1 MVIVMIKGIPAS
13 NGIGIGSAL
22 VYQEEDKSK
31 EYTGKKIGE
40 TQLENEMTRF
50 AEAVQIAGK
59 KLEEAK
65 VKASK
70 IFEEKDLQLF
80 EAYIKVLGDP
90 ILNDMVR
97 TNIQKRYLCAEA
109 SVLEAVDKIKAMF
122 LTIDNDYMKQRAEDV
137 ENVGSYIL
145 DALLGRERIDLSQL
159 EADTILIARDL
170 TPADTVALD
179 KARIKGFAIAKGGE
193 TSHTAIVARMLEI
206 PAVVG
211 CGENILK
218 ISSGETVILDCTEG
232 TVISNPGSEQL
243 RFYMQ
248 KQQKHLA
255 VQEEIGQL
263 KEKPAVTID
272 GIRVELFGN
281 IGKPEEALSVVEKG
295 GQGIGLFRTEFL
307 YMDRNQLPSEEEQF
321 QAYKKAAEIMGGM
334 PCIIRT
340 LDIGGDKQIKGLELP
355 AEENPFLGYRAIRIC
370 LKEVEVFKTQL
381 KAILRASKYGTLKI
395 MFPMISGIEELRAAK
410 KILDEVKNSLDE
422 KGIPYDRNIQVGIMI
437 EIPSAAMT
445 ADILAKEADFFSIGT
460 NDLCQYSLAVDRM
473 NENVSYLYNPMHPG
487 VLRLIKNVIE
497 AGHEAGIKVGMCGEM
512 ASNVESAAVLLGL
525 GLDEFSMAPSSIPYI
540 KKTICNLTFEKAG
553 DIAENVLKISDA
565 AQIRNYVK
573 ERLNAD

>member
-1 MVIVMIKGIPAS
+1 MIKGIPAS

-40 TQLENEMTRF
+40 TQLENEMARF

-97 TNIQKRYLCAEA
+97 TNIQKQYLCAEA

>member
-1 MVIVMIKGIPAS
+1 MIKGIPAS

-22 VYQEEDKSK
+22 VYLEEDKSK

-40 TQLENEMTRF
+40 TQLENEMARF

-97 TNIQKRYLCAEA
+97 TNIQKQYLCAEA

-218 ISSGETVILDCTEG
+218 ISSGETVILDGTEG

-497 AGHEAGIKVGMCGEM
+497 AAHEAGIKVGMCGEM

-553 DIAENVLKISDA
+553 DIAKNVLKISDA

>member
-1 MVIVMIKGIPAS
+1 MIKGIPAS
-13 NGIGIGSAL
+13 NGIGIGKAL

-65 VKASK
+65 IKASK
-70 IFEEKDLQLF
+70 ILEEKDLQLF
-80 EAYIKVLGDP
+80 EAYMKVLGDP

-97 TNIQKRYLCAEA
+97 TNIQKQYLCAEA

-137 ENVGSYIL
+137 ENVGNYIL
-145 DALLGRERIDLSQL
+145 DALLGRERVDLSQL

-218 ISSGETVILDCTEG
+218 ISSGETVILDGAAG
-232 TVISNPGSEQL
+232 TVLSNPDSEQL
-243 RFYMQ
+243 GFYMQ
-248 KQQKHLA
+248 EQQKYLA

-272 GIRVELFGN
+272 GMRVELFGN

-321 QAYKKAAEIMGGM
+321 QAYKKAAESMGGM

-340 LDIGGDKQIKGLELP
+340 LDIGGDKQIKSLELP

-370 LKEVEVFKTQL
+370 LKEVEIFKTQL
-381 KAILRASKYGTLKI
+381 KAILRASTYGTLKI

-410 KILDEVKNSLDE
+410 KILAEVKNDLDE
-422 KGIPYDRNIQVGIMI
+422 KSIPYDRNIQVGIMI
-437 EIPSAAMT
+437 EIPSAAIT

-540 KKTICNLTFEKAG
+540 KKAICNLTFEKAG

-565 AQIRNYVK
+565 AQIRIYVK

>member
-1 MVIVMIKGIPAS
+1 MIKGIPAS
-13 NGIGIGSAL
+13 NGIGIGRAL
-22 VYQEEDKSK
+22 VYLEEDKSK

-40 TQLENEMTRF
+40 TQLENEMARF

-97 TNIQKRYLCAEA
+97 TNIQKQYLCAEA

-340 LDIGGDKQIKGLELP
+340 LDIGGDKQIKSLELP

-370 LKEVEVFKTQL
+370 LKEVEIFKTQL
-381 KAILRASKYGTLKI
+381 KAILRASTYGTLKI

>member
-1 MVIVMIKGIPAS
+1 MIKGIPAS

>member
-1 MVIVMIKGIPAS
+1 MIKGIPAS
-13 NGIGIGSAL
+13 NGIGIGRAL
-22 VYQEEDKSK
+22 VYLEEDKSK

-40 TQLENEMTRF
+40 TQLENEMARF

-80 EAYIKVLGDP
+80 EAYLKVLGDP

-97 TNIQKRYLCAEA
+97 TNIQKQYLCAEA

-307 YMDRNQLPSEEEQF
+307 YMDRNQLPSEEEQI

-340 LDIGGDKQIKGLELP
+340 LDIGGDKQIKSLELP

-370 LKEVEVFKTQL
+370 LKEVEIFKTQL
-381 KAILRASKYGTLKI
+381 KAILRASTYGTLKI

>member
-1 MVIVMIKGIPAS
+1 MMKGIPAS
-13 NGIGIGSAL
+13 NGIGIGKAL
-22 VYQEEDKSK
+22 VYQEEDRSK
-31 EYTGKKIGE
+31 EYTGKRIGE
-40 TQLENEMTRF
+40 AELENEMTRYT
-50 AEAVQIAGK
+50 EAVQIAGE

-70 IFEEKDLQLF
+70 ILEEKDLQLF
-80 EAYIKVLGDP
+80 EAYMKVLGDP

-97 TNIQKRYLCAEA
+97 TNIQKQYMCAEA
-109 SVLEAVDKIKAMF
+109 SVSEAVDKIKAMF

-137 ENVGSYIL
+137 ENVGNYIL

-159 EADTILIARDL
+159 ETDSILIARDL

-211 CGENILK
+211 CGESILK
-218 ISSGETVILDCTEG
+218 ISSGETVILDGAEG
-232 TVISNPGSEQL
+232 TVISNPQSEQL
-243 RFYMQ
+243 QFYIQ
-248 KQQKHLA
+248 EQHRHLA
-255 VQEEIGQL
+255 VQEEIRQL
-263 KEKPAVTID
+263 KEKPAATID
-272 GIRVELFGN
+272 GKQVELFGN
-281 IGKPEEALSVVEKG
+281 IGKPEEAVNVVEKG

-307 YMDRNQLPSEEEQF
+307 YMDRNQLPAEEEQF
-321 QAYKKAAEIMGGM
+321 QAYKKAAESMGSM
-334 PCIIRT
+334 FCIIRT
-340 LDIGGDKQIKGLELP
+340 LDIGGDKQIKSMELP
-355 AEENPFLGYRAIRIC
+355 EEENPFLGYRAIRIC

-381 KAILRASKYGTLKI
+381 KAILRASAYGTLKI

-410 KILDEVKNSLDE
+410 KIFDEVKNGLDE
-422 KGIPYDRNIQVGIMI
+422 KSIPYDRNIQVGIMI

-473 NENVSYLYNPMHPG
+473 NENVSYLYNPMHLG

-512 ASNVESAAVLLGL
+512 ASNVESATVLLGL

-540 KKTICNLTFEKAG
+540 KKTICNLTLEKAR

-565 AQIRNYVK
+565 AQIRTYVK

>member
-1 MVIVMIKGIPAS
+1 MIKGISAS

-80 EAYIKVLGDP
+80 EAYMKVLGDP

-97 TNIQKRYLCAEA
+97 TNIQKQYLCAEA

-122 LTIDNDYMKQRAEDV
+122 LTIDNDYMKQRGEDV

-218 ISSGETVILDCTEG
+218 ISSGETVILDGTEG
-232 TVISNPGSEQL
+232 TVLSNPDSEQL

-248 KQQKHLA
+248 KRQKHLA

>member
-1 MVIVMIKGIPAS
+1 MIKGIPAS

-97 TNIQKRYLCAEA
+97 TNIQKQYLCAEA

-307 YMDRNQLPSEEEQF
+307 YMDRNQLSSEEEQF

-553 DIAENVLKISDA
+553 DIAENVLKISDV

>member
-1 MVIVMIKGIPAS
+1 MIKGIPAS
-13 NGIGIGSAL
+13 NGIGIGRAL

-70 IFEEKDLQLF
+70 ILEEKDLQLF
-80 EAYIKVLGDP
+80 EAYMKVLGDP

-97 TNIQKRYLCAEA
+97 TNIQKQYLCAEA

-137 ENVGSYIL
+137 ENVGNYIL
-145 DALLGRERIDLSQL
+145 DALLGRERVDLSQL

-218 ISSGETVILDCTEG
+218 ISSGETVILDGAEG
-232 TVISNPGSEQL
+232 TVLSNPDSEQL
-243 RFYMQ
+243 GFYMQ
-248 KQQKHLA
+248 EQQKYLA

-272 GIRVELFGN
+272 GMRVELFGN

-321 QAYKKAAEIMGGM
+321 QAYKKAAESMGGM

-340 LDIGGDKQIKGLELP
+340 LDIGGDKQIKSLELP

-381 KAILRASKYGTLKI
+381 KAILRASTYGTLKI

-410 KILDEVKNSLDE
+410 KILAEVKNDLDE
-422 KGIPYDRNIQVGIMI
+422 KSIPYDRNIQVGIMI
-437 EIPSAAMT
+437 EIPSAAIT

-540 KKTICNLTFEKAG
+540 KKAICNLTFEKAG

-565 AQIRNYVK
+565 AQIRIYVK

>member
-1 MVIVMIKGIPAS
+1 MIKGIPAS
-13 NGIGIGSAL
+13 NGIGIGRAL
-22 VYQEEDKSK
+22 VYLEEDKSK

-40 TQLENEMTRF
+40 TQLENEMARF

-80 EAYIKVLGDP
+80 EAYLKVLGDP

-97 TNIQKRYLCAEA
+97 TNIQKQYLCAEA

-340 LDIGGDKQIKGLELP
+340 LDIGGDKQIKSLELP

-370 LKEVEVFKTQL
+370 LKEVEIFKTQL
-381 KAILRASKYGTLKI
+381 KAILRASTYGTLKI

>member
-1 MVIVMIKGIPAS
+1 MIKGIPAS

-22 VYQEEDKSK
+22 VYLEEDKSK

-40 TQLENEMTRF
+40 TQLENEMARF

-97 TNIQKRYLCAEA
+97 TNIQKQYLCAEA

-218 ISSGETVILDCTEG
+218 ISSGETVILDGTEG

>member
-1 MVIVMIKGIPAS
+1 MIKGIPAS

-97 TNIQKRYLCAEA
+97 TNIQKQYLCAEA

-145 DALLGRERIDLSQL
+145 DALMGRERIDLSQL

-232 TVISNPGSEQL
+232 TVISNPDSEQL

-565 AQIRNYVK
+565 AQIRTYVK

>member
-1 MVIVMIKGIPAS
+1 MIKGIPAS
-13 NGIGIGSAL
+13 NGIGIGRAL

-65 VKASK
+65 IKASK
-70 IFEEKDLQLF
+70 ILEEKDLQLF
-80 EAYIKVLGDP
+80 EAYMKVLGDP

-97 TNIQKRYLCAEA
+97 TNIQKQYLCAEA

-137 ENVGSYIL
+137 ENVGNYIL
-145 DALLGRERIDLSQL
+145 DALLGRERVDLSQL

-218 ISSGETVILDCTEG
+218 ISSGETVILDGAAG
-232 TVISNPGSEQL
+232 TVLSNPDSEQL
-243 RFYMQ
+243 GFYMQ
-248 KQQKHLA
+248 EQQKYLA

-272 GIRVELFGN
+272 GMRVELFGN

-321 QAYKKAAEIMGGM
+321 QAYKKAAESMGGM

-340 LDIGGDKQIKGLELP
+340 LDIGGDKQIKSLELP

-381 KAILRASKYGTLKI
+381 KAILRASTYGTLKI

-410 KILDEVKNSLDE
+410 KILDEVKNDMDE
-422 KGIPYDRNIQVGIMI
+422 KSIPYDRNIQVGIMI

-540 KKTICNLTFEKAG
+540 KKAICNLTFEKAG

-565 AQIRNYVK
+565 AQIRIYVK
-573 ERLNAD
+573 EGLNAD

>member
-1 MVIVMIKGIPAS
+1 MIKGIPAS
-13 NGIGIGSAL
+13 NGIGIGKAL

-80 EAYIKVLGDP
+80 EAYMKVLGDP

-97 TNIQKRYLCAEA
+97 TNIQKQYLCAEA

-218 ISSGETVILDCTEG
+218 ISSGETVILDGTAG
-232 TVISNPGSEQL
+232 TVLSNPDSEQL
-243 RFYMQ
+243 RFYMR

-272 GIRVELFGN
+272 GMRVELFGN

-321 QAYKKAAEIMGGM
+321 QAYKKAAESMGGM

-340 LDIGGDKQIKGLELP
+340 LDIGGDKQIKSLELP

-381 KAILRASKYGTLKI
+381 KAILRASTYGTLKI

-410 KILDEVKNSLDE
+410 KILAEVKNDLDE
-422 KGIPYDRNIQVGIMI
+422 KSIPYDRNIQVGIMI
-437 EIPSAAMT
+437 EIPSAAIT

-540 KKTICNLTFEKAG
+540 KKAICNLTFEKAG

-565 AQIRNYVK
+565 AQIRVYVK

>member
-1 MVIVMIKGIPAS
+1 MIKGIPAS
-13 NGIGIGSAL
+13 NGIGIGRAL
-22 VYQEEDKSK
+22 VYLEEDKSK

-40 TQLENEMTRF
+40 TQLENEMARF

-97 TNIQKRYLCAEA
+97 TNIQKQYLCAEA

-218 ISSGETVILDCTEG
+218 ISSGETVILDGTEG

>member
-1 MVIVMIKGIPAS
+1 MIKGIPAS
-13 NGIGIGSAL
+13 NGIGIGKAL

-65 VKASK
+65 IKASK
-70 IFEEKDLQLF
+70 ILEEKDLQLF
-80 EAYIKVLGDP
+80 EAYMKVLGDP

-97 TNIQKRYLCAEA
+97 TNIQKQYLCAEA

-137 ENVGSYIL
+137 ENVGNYIL
-145 DALLGRERIDLSQL
+145 DALLGRERVDLSQL

-218 ISSGETVILDCTEG
+218 ISSGETVILDGAAG
-232 TVISNPGSEQL
+232 TVLSNPDSEQL
-243 RFYMQ
+243 GFYMQ
-248 KQQKHLA
+248 EQQKYLA

-263 KEKPAVTID
+263 KEKSAVTID
-272 GIRVELFGN
+272 GMRVELFGN

-321 QAYKKAAEIMGGM
+321 QAYKKAAESMGGM

-340 LDIGGDKQIKGLELP
+340 LDIGGDKQIKSLELP
-355 AEENPFLGYRAIRIC
+355 VEENPFLGYRAIRIC
-370 LKEVEVFKTQL
+370 LKEVEIFKTQL
-381 KAILRASKYGTLKI
+381 KAILRASTYGTLKI

-410 KILDEVKNSLDE
+410 KILAEVKNDLDE
-422 KGIPYDRNIQVGIMI
+422 KSIPYDRNIQVGIMI
-437 EIPSAAMT
+437 EIPSAAIT

-497 AGHEAGIKVGMCGEM
+497 TGHEAGIKVGMCGEM

-540 KKTICNLTFEKAG
+540 KKAICNLTFEKAG

-565 AQIRNYVK
+565 AQIRIYVK

>member
-1 MVIVMIKGIPAS
+1 MIKGIPAS

-40 TQLENEMTRF
+40 TQLENEMARF

-80 EAYIKVLGDP
+80 EAYIKALGDP

-97 TNIQKRYLCAEA
+97 TNIQKQYLCAEA

-232 TVISNPGSEQL
+232 TVISNPDSEQL

-565 AQIRNYVK
+565 AQIRTYVK

>member
-1 MVIVMIKGIPAS
+1 MIKGIPAS
-13 NGIGIGSAL
+13 NGIGIGRAL

-65 VKASK
+65 IKASK
-70 IFEEKDLQLF
+70 ILEEKDLQLF
-80 EAYIKVLGDP
+80 EAYMKVLGDP

-97 TNIQKRYLCAEA
+97 TNIQKQYLCAEA

-137 ENVGSYIL
+137 ENVGNYIL
-145 DALLGRERIDLSQL
+145 DALLGRERVDLSQL

-218 ISSGETVILDCTEG
+218 ISSGETVILDGTAG
-232 TVISNPGSEQL
+232 TVLSNPDSEQL
-243 RFYMQ
+243 RFYMR

-272 GIRVELFGN
+272 GMRVELFGN

-321 QAYKKAAEIMGGM
+321 QAYKKAAESMGGM

-340 LDIGGDKQIKGLELP
+340 LDIGGDKQIKSLELP

-381 KAILRASKYGTLKI
+381 KAILRASTYGTLKI

-410 KILDEVKNSLDE
+410 KILAEVKNDLDE
-422 KGIPYDRNIQVGIMI
+422 KSIPYDRNIQVGIMI
-437 EIPSAAMT
+437 EIPSAAIT

-540 KKTICNLTFEKAG
+540 KKAICNLTFEKAG

-565 AQIRNYVK
+565 AQIRIYIK

>member
-1 MVIVMIKGIPAS
+1 MIKGIPAS
-13 NGIGIGSAL
+13 NGIGIGKAL

-65 VKASK
+65 IKASK
-70 IFEEKDLQLF
+70 ILEEKDLQLF
-80 EAYIKVLGDP
+80 EAYMKVLGDP

-97 TNIQKRYLCAEA
+97 TNIQKQYLCAEA

-137 ENVGSYIL
+137 ENVGNYIL
-145 DALLGRERIDLSQL
+145 DALLGRERVDLSQL

-218 ISSGETVILDCTEG
+218 ISSGETVILDGAAG
-232 TVISNPGSEQL
+232 TVLSNPDSEQL
-243 RFYMQ
+243 GFYMQ
-248 KQQKHLA
+248 EQQKYLA

-263 KEKPAVTID
+263 KEKSAVTID
-272 GIRVELFGN
+272 GMRVELFGN

-321 QAYKKAAEIMGGM
+321 QAYKKAAESMGGM

-340 LDIGGDKQIKGLELP
+340 LDIGGDKQIKSLELP

-381 KAILRASKYGTLKI
+381 KAILRASTYGTLKI

-410 KILDEVKNSLDE
+410 KILAEVKNDLDE
-422 KGIPYDRNIQVGIMI
+422 KSIPYDRNIQVGIMI
-437 EIPSAAMT
+437 EIPSAAIT

-497 AGHEAGIKVGMCGEM
+497 TGHEAGIKVGMCGEM

-540 KKTICNLTFEKAG
+540 KKAICNLTFEKAG

-565 AQIRNYVK
+565 AQIRIYIK

>member
-1 MVIVMIKGIPAS
+1 MIKGIPAS
-13 NGIGIGSAL
+13 NGIGIGRAL
-22 VYQEEDKSK
+22 VYLEEDKSK

-40 TQLENEMTRF
+40 TQLENEMARF

-97 TNIQKRYLCAEA
+97 TNIQKQYLCAEA

-512 ASNVESAAVLLGL
+512 ASNVESTAVLIGL

>member
-1 MVIVMIKGIPAS
+1 MIKGIPAS
-13 NGIGIGSAL
+13 NGIGIGKAL

-80 EAYIKVLGDP
+80 EAYMKVLGDP

-97 TNIQKRYLCAEA
+97 TNIQKQYLCAEA

-218 ISSGETVILDCTEG
+218 ISSGETVILDGTEG
-232 TVISNPGSEQL
+232 TVLSNPDSEQL

-248 KQQKHLA
+248 KRQKHLA

-272 GIRVELFGN
+272 GMRVELFGN

-321 QAYKKAAEIMGGM
+321 QAYKKAAESMGGM

-340 LDIGGDKQIKGLELP
+340 LDIGGDKQIKSLELP

-381 KAILRASKYGTLKI
+381 KAILRASTYGTLKI

-410 KILDEVKNSLDE
+410 KILAEVKNDLDE
-422 KGIPYDRNIQVGIMI
+422 KSIPYDRNIQVGIMI
-437 EIPSAAMT
+437 EIPSAAIT

-540 KKTICNLTFEKAG
+540 KKAICNLTFEKAG

-565 AQIRNYVK
+565 AQIRVYVK

>member
-1 MVIVMIKGIPAS
+1 MIKGIPAS

-80 EAYIKVLGDP
+80 EAYMKVLGDP

-97 TNIQKRYLCAEA
+97 TNIQKQYLCAEA

-232 TVISNPGSEQL
+232 TVISNPDSEQL

-355 AEENPFLGYRAIRIC
+355 TEENPFLGYRAIRIC

-525 GLDEFSMAPSSIPYI
+525 GLDEFSMVPSSIPYI
-540 KKTICNLTFEKAG
+540 KKTICNLTFEKVG

-565 AQIRNYVK
+565 AQIRTYVK

>member
-1 MVIVMIKGIPAS
+1 MIKGIPAS

-22 VYQEEDKSK
+22 VYLEEDKSK

-40 TQLENEMTRF
+40 TQLENEMARF

-80 EAYIKVLGDP
+80 EAYLKVLGDP

-97 TNIQKRYLCAEA
+97 TNIQKQYLCAEA

-145 DALLGRERIDLSQL
+145 DALMGRERIDLSQL

-232 TVISNPGSEQL
+232 TVISNPDSEQL

>member
-1 MVIVMIKGIPAS
+1 MMKGIPAS
-13 NGIGIGSAL
+13 NGIGIGKAL
-22 VYQEEDKSK
+22 VYQEEDRSK
-31 EYTGKKIGE
+31 EYSGKKIGE
-40 TQLENEMTRF
+40 TELENEMTRYT
-50 AEAVQIAGK
+50 EAVQIAGE

-65 VKASK
+65 VRASK
-70 IFEEKDLQLF
+70 ILEEKDLQLF
-80 EAYIKVLGDP
+80 EAYMKVLGDP

-97 TNIQKRYLCAEA
+97 TNIKKQYMCAEA
-109 SVLEAVDKIKAMF
+109 SVSEAVDKIKAMF

-137 ENVGSYIL
+137 ENVGNYIL
-145 DALLGRERIDLSQL
+145 DALLGRKRIDLSQL
-159 EADTILIARDL
+159 ETDTILIARDL

-211 CGENILK
+211 CGESILK
-218 ISSGETVILDCTEG
+218 ISSGEIVILDGAEG
-232 TVISNPGSEQL
+232 TVISNPKSEQL
-243 RFYMQ
+243 QFYIQ
-248 KQQKHLA
+248 EQQRHLA
-255 VQEEIGQL
+255 VQEEIRQL
-263 KEKPAVTID
+263 KEKPAATID
-272 GIRVELFGN
+272 GRLVELFGN
-281 IGKPEEALSVVEKG
+281 IGKPEEAVNVVEKG

-307 YMDRNQLPSEEEQF
+307 YMDRNQLPAEEEQF
-321 QAYKKAAEIMGGM
+321 QAYKKAAESMNGR

-340 LDIGGDKQIKGLELP
+340 LDIGGDKQIKSMELP
-355 AEENPFLGYRAIRIC
+355 EEENPFLGYRAIRIC

-381 KAILRASKYGTLKI
+381 KAILRASAYGTLKI

-410 KILDEVKNSLDE
+410 KILDEVKNGLD
-422 KGIPYDRNIQVGIMI
+422 KKSIPYDRNIQVGIMI

-445 ADILAKEADFFSIGT
+445 ADILAKETDFFSIGT

-473 NENVSYLYNPMHPG
+473 NENVSYLYNPMHLG

-540 KKTICNLTFEKAG
+540 KKTICNLTLEKAR

-565 AQIRNYVK
+565 AQIRTYVK